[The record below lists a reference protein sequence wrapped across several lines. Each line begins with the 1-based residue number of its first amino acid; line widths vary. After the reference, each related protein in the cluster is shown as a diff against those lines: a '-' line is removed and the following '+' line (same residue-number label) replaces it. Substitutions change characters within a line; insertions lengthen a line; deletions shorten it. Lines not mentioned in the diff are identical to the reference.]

1 MALADI
7 KSKIKADSQ
16 AQIQA
21 IESENSA
28 KIREITQAVNAE
40 IKEVQAGYAARLSKE
55 EPEVLRRREIV
66 AGLDAKRLDLG
77 VRQRLVGEAFSAALK
92 QLADLPADKYIAF
105 ANKLMAEAVE
115 TGDELVFTGKNEKH
129 LDAKWLE
136 GYNSAHH
143 TSLKL
148 AEEKLNIAGGFVLRN
163 DKIDTNCSWDMLVNS
178 IRGDIESEVV
188 KKLFA

>member
-1 MALADI
+1 MPNVWRKKSRIVSPGNGLALLA
-7 KSKIKADSQ
+7 
-16 AQIQA
+16 
-21 IESENSA
+21 
-28 KIREITQAVNAE
+28 
-40 IKEVQAGYAARLSKE
+40 KE

-77 VRQRLVGEAFSAALK
+77 VRQRLVGEAFAAALK

-105 ANKLMAEAVE
+105 ANKLLAEAVE
-115 TGDELVFTGKNEKH
+115 TGSELVITGKDEKH

-136 GYNSAHH
+136 SYNSAHH
-143 TSLKL
+143 TQLKL
-148 AEEKLNIAGGFVLRN
+148 ANEKLNIAGGFVLRN

>member
-28 KIREITQAVNAE
+28 KIREITQKVNAE
-40 IKEVQAGYAARLSKE
+40 VKEVQAAYAARLAKE

-66 AGLDAKRLDLG
+66 AGLDAKRVDLG
-77 VRQRLVGEAFSAALK
+77 VRQRLVGEAFDASLK
-92 QLADLPADKYIAF
+92 QMVDLAPDKYVEF

-115 TGDELVFTGKNEKH
+115 TGHEIVFTGKNEKH
-129 LDAKWLE
+129 LDQKWLD

-143 TSLKL
+143 TSLTLSPDK
-148 AEEKLNIAGGFVLRN
+148 IDISGGFVLRN
-163 DKIDTNCSWDMLVNS
+163 DKIDTNCSWDMLVRN

>member
-28 KIREITQAVNAE
+28 KIREITQSVNAE
-40 IKEVQAGYAARLSKE
+40 IKEVQASYAERLAKE

-77 VRQRLVGEAFSAALK
+77 VRQRLVGEAFAAALK

-105 ANKLMAEAVE
+105 ANKLLAEAVE
-115 TGDELVFTGKNEKH
+115 TGSELVITGKDEKH

-136 GYNSAHH
+136 SYNSAHH
-143 TSLKL
+143 TQLKL
-148 AEEKLNIAGGFVLRN
+148 ANEKLNIAGGFVLRN

>member
-7 KSKIKADSQ
+7 KAKIAADSQ
-16 AQIQA
+16 AQIKA
-21 IESENSA
+21 IEAENDE
-28 KIREITQAVNAE
+28 KVREISRKANAE
-40 IKEVQAGYAARLSKE
+40 IKEVQDSYTVRLGKE

-66 AGLDAKRLDLG
+66 AGLDAKILYLG
-77 VRQRLVGEAFSAALK
+77 VRKRLVGDAFAAALK

-105 ANKLMAEAVE
+105 ANKLLAEAVE
-115 TGDELVFTGKNEKH
+115 TGSELVITGKDEKH

-148 AEEKLNIAGGFVLRN
+148 ADEKLNIAGGFVLRN

>member
-7 KSKIKADSQ
+7 KSRIKADSQ

-28 KIREITQAVNAE
+28 KIREITQSVNAE
-40 IKEVQAGYAARLSKE
+40 IKEVQASYAERLAKE

-77 VRQRLVGEAFSAALK
+77 VRQRLVGEAFAAALK

-105 ANKLMAEAVE
+105 ANKLLAEAVE
-115 TGDELVFTGKNEKH
+115 TGSELVITGKDEKH

-136 GYNSAHH
+136 SYNSAHH
-143 TSLKL
+143 TQLKL
-148 AEEKLNIAGGFVLRN
+148 ANEKLNIAGGFVLRN

>member
-28 KIREITQAVNAE
+28 KIREITQSVNAE
-40 IKEVQAGYAARLSKE
+40 IKEVQASYAERLAKE

-77 VRQRLVGEAFSAALK
+77 VRQRLVGEAFAAALK

-105 ANKLMAEAVE
+105 ANKLLAEAVE
-115 TGDELVFTGKNEKH
+115 TGSELVITGKDEKH

-136 GYNSAHH
+136 SYNSAHH
-143 TSLKL
+143 TQLKL
-148 AEEKLNIAGGFVLRN
+148 ASEKLNIAGGFVLRN

>member
-7 KSKIKADSQ
+7 KSRIKADSQ

-28 KIREITQAVNAE
+28 KIREITQSVNAE
-40 IKEVQAGYAARLSKE
+40 IKEVQASYAERLAKE

-77 VRQRLVGEAFSAALK
+77 VRQRLVGDAFAAALK

-105 ANKLMAEAVE
+105 ANKLLAEAVE
-115 TGDELVFTGKNEKH
+115 TGSELVITGKDEKH

-136 GYNSAHH
+136 SYNSAHH
-143 TSLKL
+143 TQLKL
-148 AEEKLNIAGGFVLRN
+148 ANEKLNIAGGFVLRN